1 MNKTYPEIYVVFAG
15 EVKGSLSLKKLT
27 PKEDEAF
34 SYAKELE
41 ATNTLVAIAHAVKG
55 KEQADTIYSNF
66 DLEG

>member
-1 MNKTYPEIYVVFAG
+1 MNKTYPEIYTIFAG
-15 EVKGSLSLKKLT
+15 EVKGRLSLKKLT

-41 ATNTLVAIAHAVKG
+41 ATNTLVAIARVVRS

-66 DLEG
+66 DLEN